1 MIPTI
6 QDLIH
11 EPIDRPRR
19 SSRLA
24 EKSQGMSISVME
36 KALNKKKRKASSL
49 SGSSK
54 SSRADSS
61 SAKDQEAYST
71 SVPPHLLAYQL
82 IQMGRECG
90 FDEKEGGSFWKQLV
104 RRTQMSRSPN
114 QESVSRVGLASSACI
129 CIFFLFLLHLHL
141 P

>member
-36 KALNKKKRKASSL
+36 KALNKKGEASSL

-90 FDEKEGGSFWKQLV
+90 FDEKEEGELLEAAGQEN
-104 RRTQMSRSPN
+104 PN
-114 QESVSRVGLASSACI
+114 E
-129 CIFFLFLLHLHL
+129 
-141 P
+141 